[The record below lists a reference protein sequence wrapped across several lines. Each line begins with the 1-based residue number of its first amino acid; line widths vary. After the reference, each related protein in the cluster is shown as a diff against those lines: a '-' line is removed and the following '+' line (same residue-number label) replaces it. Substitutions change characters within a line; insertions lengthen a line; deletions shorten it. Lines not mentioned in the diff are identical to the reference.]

1 MVTLHPAG
9 FTHGPH
15 PKALGNRLEQS
26 KPATDEIA
34 VMIDTRDP
42 LEVAAPARSVEWD
55 GYVNSWKTGEAR

>member
-1 MVTLHPAG
+1 MLT
-9 FTHGPH
+9 
-15 PKALGNRLEQS
+15 QS

-55 GYVNSWKTGEAR
+55 GYVNSWRTGEAR